1 MGLKDA
7 IYLAAKSTRPI
18 IISPWLYS
26 RRMRPN
32 STSIMDWMKVPIT
45 RVYDVEYLITC
56 LAQKN
61 ISALYPCHPDTC
73 VSNFSPP
80 RLKQTEI
87 ERGHNKTLPFV
98 IANFN
103 PIPIFETPNEHH
115 RREEIDKCITWS
127 CEAQK
132 IGNSILNGIR
142 MKSGKETFENVVGF
156 HLRVEDDF
164 NMHIANGRKKR
175 NITSA
180 KLLSFIPNEVVKC
193 ALDCYNATGAHMNVS
208 GIWVYMA
215 SGARKNSPELG
226 EFRKFFPRILAKEDF
241 LLGRPPLGDD
251 YLATI
256 DSVVLEELSFFVGCW
271 SSTFSIQVARNR
283 RLKNSASALY
293 TMDIPCQCHKYYTP
307 IVV

>member
-115 RREEIDKCITWS
+115 RREEIDKCI
-127 CEAQK
+127 
-132 IGNSILNGIR
+132 
-142 MKSGKETFENVVGF
+142 
-156 HLRVEDDF
+156 
-164 NMHIANGRKKR
+164 R
-175 NITSA
+175 N
-180 KLLSFIPNEVVKC
+180 
-193 ALDCYNATGAHMNVS
+193 
-208 GIWVYMA
+208 
-215 SGARKNSPELG
+215 
-226 EFRKFFPRILAKEDF
+226 
-241 LLGRPPLGDD
+241 
-251 YLATI
+251 
-256 DSVVLEELSFFVGCW
+256 
-271 SSTFSIQVARNR
+271 
-283 RLKNSASALY
+283 
-293 TMDIPCQCHKYYTP
+293 
-307 IVV
+307 